1 MLVWRREGRCHL
13 GSWVRASCAVR
24 YRFPLV
30 VKGTRRSVDEYADR
44 LVRLRAR
51 AEIHGGVVYPDVTS
65 VCRIDRDV
73 TNLERLAEIRQQLG
87 TAFSLEELQAI
98 CFDLGLDYDDLGG
111 ETKTGKI
118 IWDFDTAVEFP
129 TVNGIP
135 ARGGSMAATG
145 ATVADGMLY
154 VNSGYSGM
162 RGNVL
167 LAFGT
172 K

>member
-1 MLVWRREGRCHL
+1 MVFEPSMDGH
-13 GSWVRASCAVR
+13 VRAH
-24 YRFPLV
+24 
-30 VKGTRRSVDEYADR
+30 D
-44 LVRLRAR
+44 
-51 AEIHGGVVYPDVTS
+51 
-65 VCRIDRDV
+65 
-73 TNLERLAEIRQQLG
+73 
-87 TAFSLEELQAI
+87 
-98 CFDLGLDYDDLGG
+98 
-111 ETKTGKI
+111 TKTGKI
-118 IWDFDTAVEFP
+118 IWDFDTAVDFP

-167 LAFGT
+167 LAFGA

>member
-1 MLVWRREGRCHL
+1 MFATPGGAMRAQAATAKTGLFAFEPVTGKIVWNEPAPVPPCAGQRGCSVSQKSPPTAIPGVVFEPSMDVH
-13 GSWVRASCAVR
+13 VRAH
-24 YRFPLV
+24 
-30 VKGTRRSVDEYADR
+30 D
-44 LVRLRAR
+44 
-51 AEIHGGVVYPDVTS
+51 
-65 VCRIDRDV
+65 
-73 TNLERLAEIRQQLG
+73 
-87 TAFSLEELQAI
+87 
-98 CFDLGLDYDDLGG
+98 
-111 ETKTGKI
+111 TKTGKI
-118 IWDFDTAVEFP
+118 MWDFDTAVEFP

-167 LAFGT
+167 LAFGA